1 MKYVFII
8 FNKVLFLLLTYN
20 LVSAQKI
27 VSKKD
32 SLSIV
37 NILFNKQQNW
47 NNGDIDAFMEG
58 YMKTN
63 KLVFSGASGPIYG
76 WKSTRNRYKKTYSNR
91 ILMGKLKFDV
101 LNMSRLSSDVVQ
113 LQGKFYLTREV
124 EDSSGYFTLTWLKRN
139 GKWLIIS
146 DHTSSSIKEQT

>member
-8 FNKVLFLLLTYN
+8 FNKVLFLLLTCN

-37 NILFNKQQNW
+37 NILFNQQQNW

-91 ILMGKLKFDV
+91 ILMGKLKFDI

-113 LQGKFYLTREV
+113 LQGKFHLTREV

-146 DHTSSSIKEQT
+146 DHTSSSKKEQT

>member
-8 FNKVLFLLLTYN
+8 FNKVLFLLLTCN

-37 NILFNKQQNW
+37 NILFNQQQNW
-47 NNGDIDAFMEG
+47 NNGDIDSFMEG

-146 DHTSSSIKEQT
+146 DHTSSSKKEQT

>member
-8 FNKVLFLLLTYN
+8 FNKVLFLLLTCN

-37 NILFNKQQNW
+37 NILFNQQQSW

-146 DHTSSSIKEQT
+146 DHTSSSRKE

>member
-8 FNKVLFLLLTYN
+8 FNKVLFLLLTCN

-37 NILFNKQQNW
+37 NILFNQQQNW

-76 WKSTRNRYKKTYSNR
+76 WESTRNRYKKTYSNR

-146 DHTSSSIKEQT
+146 DHTSSSKREQT

>member
-8 FNKVLFLLLTYN
+8 FNKVLFLLLTCN

-37 NILFNKQQNW
+37 NILFNQQQSW

-146 DHTSSSIKEQT
+146 DHTSSSRKEQT

>member
-8 FNKVLFLLLTYN
+8 FNKVLFLLLTCN

-37 NILFNKQQNW
+37 NILFNQQQNW

-146 DHTSSSIKEQT
+146 DHTSSSKKEQI

>member
-8 FNKVLFLLLTYN
+8 FNKVLFLLLTCN

-37 NILFNKQQNW
+37 NILFNQQQSW

-146 DHTSSSIKEQT
+146 DHTSSSIKE

>member
-8 FNKVLFLLLTYN
+8 FNKVLFLLLTCN

-37 NILFNKQQNW
+37 NILFNQQQNW

-76 WKSTRNRYKKTYSNR
+76 WESTSNRYKKTYSNR

-113 LQGKFYLTREV
+113 LQGKFYLTREI

-146 DHTSSSIKEQT
+146 DHTSSSKKEQT

>member
-8 FNKVLFLLLTYN
+8 FNKVLFLLLTCN

-37 NILFNKQQNW
+37 NILFNQQQNW

-146 DHTSSSIKEQT
+146 DHTSSSRKE

>member
-8 FNKVLFLLLTYN
+8 FNKVLFLLLTCN

-37 NILFNKQQNW
+37 NILFNQQQNW

-76 WKSTRNRYKKTYSNR
+76 WESTSNRYKKTYSNR
-91 ILMGKLKFDV
+91 ILIGKLKFDV

-146 DHTSSSIKEQT
+146 DHTSSSKKEQT

>member
-8 FNKVLFLLLTYN
+8 FNKVLFLLLTCN

-37 NILFNKQQNW
+37 NILFNQQQSW

-146 DHTSSSIKEQT
+146 DHTSSSKREQT

>member
-8 FNKVLFLLLTYN
+8 FNKVIFLLLTCN

-37 NILFNKQQNW
+37 NILFNQQQNW

-139 GKWLIIS
+139 GKWLII
-146 DHTSSSIKEQT
+146 

>member
-8 FNKVLFLLLTYN
+8 FNKVLFLLLTCN

-37 NILFNKQQNW
+37 NILFNQQQNW

-76 WKSTRNRYKKTYSNR
+76 WKSIRNRYKKTYSNR

-113 LQGKFYLTREV
+113 LQGKFYLTREI

-146 DHTSSSIKEQT
+146 DHTSSSKKEQT

>member
-1 MKYVFII
+1 MKLF
-8 FNKVLFLLLTYN
+8 LFLLLTYN
-20 LVSAQKI
+20 LVSAQGI

-37 NILFNKQQNW
+37 NILFNQQQNW

-76 WKSTRNRYKKTYSNR
+76 WEATRNRYKKTYSNR
-91 ILMGKLKFDV
+91 ILMGKLKFDI
-101 LNMSRLSSDVVQ
+101 LNMSLLSSDVAQ

-146 DHTSSSIKEQT
+146 DHTSSSKKEQT

>member
-8 FNKVLFLLLTYN
+8 FNKVLFLLLTCN

-37 NILFNKQQNW
+37 NILFNQQQNW

-76 WKSTRNRYKKTYSNR
+76 WKSTRNRYKKIYSNR

-146 DHTSSSIKEQT
+146 DHTSSSKKEQT

>member
-8 FNKVLFLLLTYN
+8 FNKVLFLLLTCN

-37 NILFNKQQNW
+37 NILFNQQQNW
-47 NNGDIDAFMEG
+47 HNGDIDAFMEG

-76 WKSTRNRYKKTYSNR
+76 WESTRNRYKKTYSNR

-146 DHTSSSIKEQT
+146 DHTSSSKKEQT

>member
-8 FNKVLFLLLTYN
+8 FNKVLFLLLTCN

-37 NILFNKQQNW
+37 NILFNQQQNW

-76 WKSTRNRYKKTYSNR
+76 WESTRNRYKKTYSNR

-146 DHTSSSIKEQT
+146 DHTSSSKKEQT

>member
-8 FNKVLFLLLTYN
+8 FNKVLFLLLTCN

-37 NILFNKQQNW
+37 NILFNQQQSW

-63 KLVFSGASGPIYG
+63 KLVFSGASGPIYR

-146 DHTSSSIKEQT
+146 DHTSSSRKEQT

>member
-8 FNKVLFLLLTYN
+8 FNKVLFLLLTCN

-37 NILFNKQQNW
+37 NILFNQQQNW
-47 NNGDIDAFMEG
+47 NNGDIDSFMEG

-91 ILMGKLKFDV
+91 ILMGKLKFDI

-146 DHTSSSIKEQT
+146 DHTSSSKKEQT

>member
-1 MKYVFII
+1 MKYVFKI
-8 FNKVLFLLLTYN
+8 FNKVLFLLLTCN

-37 NILFNKQQNW
+37 NILFNQQQNW

>member
-1 MKYVFII
+1 MKLF
-8 FNKVLFLLLTYN
+8 LFLLLTYN
-20 LVSAQKI
+20 LVSAQEI

-37 NILFNKQQNW
+37 NILFNQQQNW

-58 YMKTN
+58 YVKTN

-76 WKSTRNRYKKTYSNR
+76 WEATRNRYKKTYSNR
-91 ILMGKLKFDV
+91 ILMGKLKFDI

-146 DHTSSSIKEQT
+146 DHTSSSRKEQT

>member
-8 FNKVLFLLLTYN
+8 FNKVLFLLLTCN

-37 NILFNKQQNW
+37 NILFNQQQNW

>member
-1 MKYVFII
+1 
-8 FNKVLFLLLTYN
+8 
-20 LVSAQKI
+20 
-27 VSKKD
+27 
-32 SLSIV
+32 
-37 NILFNKQQNW
+37 
-47 NNGDIDAFMEG
+47 
-58 YMKTN
+58 
-63 KLVFSGASGPIYG
+63 
-76 WKSTRNRYKKTYSNR
+76 
-91 ILMGKLKFDV
+91 MGKLKFDV

>member
-1 MKYVFII
+1 MKLF
-8 FNKVLFLLLTYN
+8 LFLLLTCN
-20 LVSAQKI
+20 LVSTQEI

-37 NILFNKQQNW
+37 NILFNQQQNW
-47 NNGDIDAFMEG
+47 NNGDIDGFMEG
-58 YMKTN
+58 YLKTN

-76 WKSTRNRYKKTYSNR
+76 WEATRNRYKKTYSNR

-101 LNMSRLSSDVVQ
+101 LNMSLLSSDVVQ
-113 LQGKFYLTREV
+113 LQGKFYLTREID
-124 EDSSGYFTLTWLKRN
+124 DSAGYFTLTWLKRN

-146 DHTSSSIKEQT
+146 DHTSSSKKE

>member
-8 FNKVLFLLLTYN
+8 FNKVLLLLLTCN

-37 NILFNKQQNW
+37 NILFNQQQNW

-113 LQGKFYLTREV
+113 LQGKFYLTREI

-146 DHTSSSIKEQT
+146 DHTSSSKK

>member
-1 MKYVFII
+1 MKWFLNI
-8 FNKVLFLLLTYN
+8 FLLITCN
-20 LVSAQKI
+20 LVTSQET

-37 NILFNKQQNW
+37 NILFNQQQNW

-58 YMKTN
+58 YIKTN
-63 KLVFSGASGPIYG
+63 QLVFSGALGPIYG
-76 WKSTRNRYKKTYSNR
+76 WEATRDRYKKTYSNR
-91 ILMGKLKFDV
+91 ILMGQLKFDV
-101 LNMSRLSSDVVQ
+101 LSMSLLSSDVVQ

-124 EDSSGYFTLTWLKRN
+124 DDSAGYFTLTWLKRE

-146 DHTSSSIKEQT
+146 DHTSSSKGE

>member
-8 FNKVLFLLLTYN
+8 FNKVLFLLLTCN

-37 NILFNKQQNW
+37 NILFNQQQSW

-76 WKSTRNRYKKTYSNR
+76 WKSTRNR
-91 ILMGKLKFDV
+91 
-101 LNMSRLSSDVVQ
+101 
-113 LQGKFYLTREV
+113 
-124 EDSSGYFTLTWLKRN
+124 
-139 GKWLIIS
+139 
-146 DHTSSSIKEQT
+146 

>member
-8 FNKVLFLLLTYN
+8 FNKVLFLLLTCN

-37 NILFNKQQNW
+37 NILFNQQQNW
-47 NNGDIDAFMEG
+47 NNGDIDSFMEG

-91 ILMGKLKFDV
+91 ILMGKLKFDI

-124 EDSSGYFTLTWLKRN
+124 EDSFGYFTLTWLKRN

-146 DHTSSSIKEQT
+146 DHTSSSKKERT

>member
-8 FNKVLFLLLTYN
+8 FNKVLFLLLTCN

-37 NILFNKQQNW
+37 NILFNQQQNW
-47 NNGDIDAFMEG
+47 NNGDIDSFMEG

-76 WKSTRNRYKKTYSNR
+76 WESTRNRYKKTYSNR

-113 LQGKFYLTREV
+113 LQGKFYLTREI

-146 DHTSSSIKEQT
+146 DHTSSSKKEQT

>member
-8 FNKVLFLLLTYN
+8 FNKVLFLLLTCN
-20 LVSAQKI
+20 LVSAKKI

-37 NILFNKQQNW
+37 NILFNQQQSW

>member
-8 FNKVLFLLLTYN
+8 FNKVLFLLLTCN

-37 NILFNKQQNW
+37 NILFNQQQNW

-146 DHTSSSIKEQT
+146 DHTSSSRKEQT

>member
-8 FNKVLFLLLTYN
+8 FNKVLFLLLTCN

-37 NILFNKQQNW
+37 NILFNQQQSW

>member
-8 FNKVLFLLLTYN
+8 FNKVLFLLLTCN

-37 NILFNKQQNW
+37 NILFNQQQNW

-113 LQGKFYLTREV
+113 LQGKFYLTREI

-146 DHTSSSIKEQT
+146 DHTSSSKKEQT

>member
-8 FNKVLFLLLTYN
+8 FNKVLFLLLTCN

-37 NILFNKQQNW
+37 NILFNQQQNW

-101 LNMSRLSSDVVQ
+101 LNMSRLSSDLVQ

-146 DHTSSSIKEQT
+146 DHTSSSRKEQT

>member
-8 FNKVLFLLLTYN
+8 FNKVLFLLLTCN

-37 NILFNKQQNW
+37 NILFNQQQNW

-146 DHTSSSIKEQT
+146 DHTSSSKKEQT